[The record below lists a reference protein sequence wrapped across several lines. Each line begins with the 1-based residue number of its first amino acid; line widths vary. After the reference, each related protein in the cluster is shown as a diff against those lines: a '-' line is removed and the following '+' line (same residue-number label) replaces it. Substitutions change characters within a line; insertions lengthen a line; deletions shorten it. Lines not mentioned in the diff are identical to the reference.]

1 MLLDQSHRVAARL
14 RAAGL
19 VGRTVAIKVRF
30 ADFRTITRSR
40 ATPATDVGHDVLGVA
55 RSLLA
60 EVAVPADGVRLL
72 GVRVEQLAPADGGVQ
87 LRLDEDDQ
95 RRDAEAAM
103 DSIRRRFGPAALGP
117 AALLRR
123 GTEQPGEN

>member
-1 MLLDQSHRVAARL
+1 
-14 RAAGL
+14 
-19 VGRTVAIKVRF
+19 
-30 ADFRTITRSR
+30 
-40 ATPATDVGHDVLGVA
+40 
-55 RSLLA
+55 
-60 EVAVPADGVRLL
+60 VRLI